1 MDVKE
6 AVRRAKQYVG
16 EIFSGEK
23 ITHVGL
29 EEVVFDDAE
38 NCWKI
43 TLGFFR
49 PWDLDMEQT
58 LVNPLARIDR
68 RSRRTYKIVQID
80 DDSGKAVSITNRRP
94 STAA

>member
-6 AVRRAKQYVG
+6 AVGSAKQYLG

-29 EEVVFDDAE
+29 EEVVFDDAA

-49 PWDLDMEQT
+49 PWDLDTEQSF
-58 LVNPLARIDR
+58 LNPLTRIDR
-68 RSRRTYKIVQID
+68 HSRRTYKIVQID
-80 DDSGKAVSITNRRP
+80 DDSGEAVSITNRRP

>member
-6 AVRRAKQYVG
+6 AVGSAKEYLG
-16 EIFSGEK
+16 EIFSGEE
-23 ITHVGL
+23 ITHIGL
-29 EEVVFDDAE
+29 EEVVFDDAA

-49 PWDLDMEQT
+49 PWDLDTDQF
-58 LVNPLARIDR
+58 LRNPLARIAR
-68 RSRRTYKIVQID
+68 QSRRTYKIVQID
-80 DDSGKAVSITNRRP
+80 DDSGKAVSVTNRHP